1 MKESKVNYRKV
12 KGRKGQERKEWEGK
26 EKKCNK
32 FIYKLPPPVQVV
44 EHHNALREVEVY
56 VLPLL

>member
-1 MKESKVNYRKV
+1 M
-12 KGRKGQERKEWEGK
+12 GRKRKEMQQTYIEAAAAR
-26 EKKCNK
+26 
-32 FIYKLPPPVQVV
+32 LVQVV